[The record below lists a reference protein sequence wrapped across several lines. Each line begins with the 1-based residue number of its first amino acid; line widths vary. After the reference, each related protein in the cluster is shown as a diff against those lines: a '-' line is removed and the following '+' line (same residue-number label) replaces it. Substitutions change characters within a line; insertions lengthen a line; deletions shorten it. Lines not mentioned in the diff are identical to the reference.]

1 MAVFKEIINK
11 SDKSLYFA
19 EALPGDEMVFPIHYH
34 DDYELTLSFCK
45 HAKRVIGMVTEE
57 FSGCDLVLIGPGV
70 THAFR
75 KIDSEDD
82 ADIYV
87 IQFSRAL
94 EDFQIFATDILRPI
108 SRMLKSSE
116 GSGIGF
122 TQETAASVCDRI
134 KKLTTDSGIEGVL
147 NFISILYTLATADG
161 VRQLG
166 KPSSGHGEKRIDT
179 ILNYINNYYN
189 RQLTLEELGSLVKL
203 SREAFSR
210 YFKSMTGKNF
220 SSYVASVRIKK
231 AIEAL
236 VETDKTIAEIAY
248 TCGFNNLSSFNRTFK
263 GITGTTPTN
272 YRHQYL
278 SL

>member
-1 MAVFKEIINK
+1 MAIFKEIINK

-19 EALPGDEMVFPIHYH
+19 EALPGDEMVFPLHYH
-34 DDYELTLSFCK
+34 DDYELTLSFCR
-45 HAKRVIGMVTEE
+45 HAKRVIGTITEE
-57 FSGCDLVLIGPGV
+57 FFGCDLVLIGPGV

-75 KIDSEDD
+75 KIDKDET
-82 ADIYV
+82 ADLYV

-108 SRMLKSSE
+108 SKMLKNSE
-116 GSGIGF
+116 GSGLGF
-122 TQETAASVCDRI
+122 TQETATLVRDRI
-134 KKLTTDSGIEGVL
+134 KRLTADSGIEGVL
-147 NFISILYTLATADG
+147 NFISILYTLSTSEG

-179 ILNYINNYYN
+179 ILNYINNYYS
-189 RQLTLEELGSLVKL
+189 RQMTLEELGSLVNL
-203 SREAFSR
+203 SREAFCR

-220 SSYVASVRIKK
+220 SSYVAGVRIKK
-231 AIEAL
+231 AAESL

-248 TCGFNNLSSFNRTFK
+248 SCGFNNLSNFHRTFK
-263 GITGTTPTN
+263 EMMGTTPTN

-278 SL
+278 SI